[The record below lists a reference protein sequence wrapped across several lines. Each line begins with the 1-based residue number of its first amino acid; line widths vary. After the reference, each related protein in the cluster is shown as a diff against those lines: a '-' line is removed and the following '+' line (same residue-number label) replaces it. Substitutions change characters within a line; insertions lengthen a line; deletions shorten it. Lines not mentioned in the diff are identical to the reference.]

1 MGTLTKTMRPMIDR
15 NANRHMRHVPHL
27 STPAGPT
34 RCIEPRVRAGR
45 RPSGVQNEC
54 VHPTRTPRDPG
65 KGLRR
70 AELLAAIS
78 LAIDLGLGQP
88 MEHMLRSSLIATRI
102 AERMGLDAQQRA
114 TVYYANL
121 VGWIGCHADSHELSA
136 LFGDDIAFRAD
147 TYDVDMAGL
156 PFLRLMVN
164 HVGRGMPAWER
175 GVRSAAFVLTARN
188 QVANLINS
196 HCSSAGV
203 LSDRMGL
210 DPQVSEALSYIF
222 ERWDGR
228 GMPNGVR
235 GEDIPLEIQ
244 IVRLADVVEVHLRTG
259 GLERAVDVVRSRRG
273 TQFSPAVADVFEQN
287 FADIVDGLLEI
298 DVWTATLEQAP
309 DRGRTLIGDEVDE
322 LLRAMA
328 DFVDLKCPSSLG
340 YSRGVADLAAAAAR
354 IRRMPEPDTT
364 RLYRAGLVHGLG
376 KLGVSNHIWEKPGML
391 TTAETERMRMYPYLT
406 GRILS
411 RVEGLE
417 SVVSLATKHEERID
431 GSGFPRGLTGAE
443 LTAQDRLLAA
453 AVAYQQLRETRPGRP
468 ALDPGDAA
476 SELRREARA
485 GHHDGES
492 VEAVLAA
499 AGHRSPRRAPFSAGL
514 TAREVEVL
522 RLVAQGRSNR
532 EIADELFIA
541 QKTARN
547 HIERVYAKLGVN
559 NRTQATL
566 AAIDRGLAG
575 SSVDVP
581 T

>member
-1 MGTLTKTMRPMIDR
+1 MGHAPQ
-15 NANRHMRHVPHL
+15 L
-27 STPAGPT
+27 STPIKAPVALNARSGGLR
-34 RCIEPRVRAGR
+34 RC
-45 RPSGVQNEC
+45 GVQNEC
-54 VHPTRTPRDPG
+54 VHPTRTLRNPG

-88 MEHMLRSSLIATRI
+88 MEHMLRSSLVATRI

-121 VGWIGCHADSHELSA
+121 VGWIGCHADSHELSG

-147 TYDVDMAGL
+147 TYDVDMAGV
-156 PFLRLMVN
+156 PFLRLMLN

-188 QVANLINS
+188 QVAKLINS

-203 LSDRMGL
+203 LSDRIGL

-228 GMPNGVR
+228 GMPNGAR
-235 GEDIPLEIQ
+235 GEDIPLEIR

-259 GLERAVDVVRSRRG
+259 GIERAVDVVRSRRG
-273 TQFSPAVADVFEQN
+273 TQFSPEVADVFAQN
-287 FADIVDGLLEI
+287 AADIVDGLLEI

-309 DRGRTLIGDEVDE
+309 DRGRTLVGDEIDE

-328 DFVDLKCPSSLG
+328 DFVDLKCPSSPG
-340 YSRGVADLAAAAAR
+340 YSRGVADLAAAAAQM
-354 IRRMPEPDTT
+354 RRLPDADVM

-376 KLGVSNHIWEKPGML
+376 KLGVSNHIWEKRGPL

-431 GSGFPRGLTGAE
+431 GSGFPRGLAGAE

-453 AVAYQQLRETRPGRP
+453 AVAYQQFREDQPQRT
-468 ALDPGDAA
+468 ALGPDDIA
-476 SELRREARA
+476 SELRRGARA
-485 GHHDGES
+485 GHYDVES

-499 AGHRSPRRAPFSAGL
+499 AGHRSSRRTSFSAGL

-547 HIERVYAKLGVN
+547 HVERVYAKLGVK

-575 SSVDVP
+575 SSVDARA
-581 T
+581 

>member
-1 MGTLTKTMRPMIDR
+1 MQ
-15 NANRHMRHVPHL
+15 
-27 STPAGPT
+27 PT
-34 RCIEPRVRAGR
+34 RPLRE
-45 RPSGVQNEC
+45 
-54 VHPTRTPRDPG
+54 PG

-88 MEHMLRSSLIATRI
+88 MEHMLRSSLIAARI

-156 PFLRLMVN
+156 PFLRMMVN
-164 HVGRGMPAWER
+164 HVGRGLPAWER
-175 GVRSAAFVLTARN
+175 GIRSAAFVLTARN
-188 QVANLINS
+188 QVAKLINS

-210 DPQVSEALSYIF
+210 NPQVSDALSFIF

-228 GMPNGVR
+228 GMPNGAR
-235 GEDIPLEIQ
+235 AEDIPLEIH
-244 IVRLADVVEVHLRTG
+244 IVRLADVVEVHLRTA
-259 GLERAVDVVRSRRG
+259 GLERSVDVVRSRRG
-273 TQFSPAVADVFEQN
+273 TQFSPEVADVFERY
-287 FADIVDGLLEI
+287 AVEIVDGLLDI
-298 DVWTATLEQAP
+298 DVWTASLAQAP
-309 DRGRTLIGDEVDE
+309 DRGRTLVGDEIDD
-322 LLRAMA
+322 LLGAMA
-328 DFVDLKCPSSLG
+328 DFVDLKCPSSPG
-340 YSRGVADLAAAAAR
+340 YSRGVAELAAAAAR
-354 IRRMPEPDTT
+354 LRRMPDIEVT

-376 KLGVSNHIWEKPGML
+376 KLGVSNHIWEKTGRL
-391 TTAETERMRMYPYLT
+391 TTADAERVRMYPYLT

-417 SVVSLATKHEERID
+417 SVVSLATKHEERVD

-443 LTAQDRLLAA
+443 LTAQDRMLAA
-453 AVAYQQLRETRPGRP
+453 AVAYQQLRETRPGR
-468 ALDPGDAA
+468 ATLDSSDAA
-476 SELRREARA
+476 DELRRDARA
-485 GHHDGES
+485 GRHDPEA
-492 VEAVLAA
+492 VEAVLSV
-499 AGHRSPRRAPFSAGL
+499 AGHRSPKRASFSAGL

-547 HIERVYAKLGVN
+547 HVERVYAKLGVN

-575 SSVDVP
+575 ASVQGAK
-581 T
+581 

>member
-1 MGTLTKTMRPMIDR
+1 M
-15 NANRHMRHVPHL
+15 
-27 STPAGPT
+27 
-34 RCIEPRVRAGR
+34 
-45 RPSGVQNEC
+45 QNEC
-54 VHPTRTPRDPG
+54 VHPNRTLRDPG

-147 TYDVDMAGL
+147 TYGVDMAGL
-156 PFLRLMVN
+156 PFLRLMLN
-164 HVGRGMPAWER
+164 HVGRGMPTWER

-188 QVANLINS
+188 QVAKLINS

-235 GEDIPLEIQ
+235 GEDIPLEIR

-259 GLERAVDVVRSRRG
+259 GLERAVEVVRSRRG
-273 TQFSPAVADVFEQN
+273 TQFSPEVADVFEQN

-309 DRGRTLIGDEVDE
+309 DRGRTLVGDEIDE

-328 DFVDLKCPSSLG
+328 DFVDLKCPSSPG
-340 YSRGVADLAAAAAR
+340 YSRGVADLAVAAAR
-354 IRRMPEPDTT
+354 IRRMPEADIT

-376 KLGVSNHIWEKPGML
+376 KLGVSNHIWEKTGIL

-431 GSGFPRGLTGAE
+431 GSGFPRGLAGAE

-453 AVAYQQLRETRPGRP
+453 AVAYQQLRETRSGRA

-499 AGHRSPRRAPFSAGL
+499 AGHRSPRRASFSAGL

-547 HIERVYAKLGVN
+547 HVERVYAKLGVN

-575 SSVDVP
+575 SSVDVS

>member
-1 MGTLTKTMRPMIDR
+1 M
-15 NANRHMRHVPHL
+15 NRDAVDARSYRRH
-27 STPAGPT
+27 
-34 RCIEPRVRAGR
+34 RVQ
-45 RPSGVQNEC
+45 VQNKS
-54 VHPTRTPRDPG
+54 VPTRTLHGPG

-102 AERMGLDAQQRA
+102 AERMGLDSQQRA

-147 TYDVDMAGL
+147 TYEVDMTGL
-156 PFLRLMVN
+156 PFLRLMVS
-164 HVGRGMPAWER
+164 HVGRGLPAWER
-175 GVRSAAFVLTARN
+175 GIRSAAFVLTARN
-188 QVANLINS
+188 QVARLIDS
-196 HCSSAGV
+196 HCTSAGV

-228 GMPNGVR
+228 GMPNGAR
-235 GEDIPLEIQ
+235 GEDIPVEIR

-259 GLERAVDVVRSRRG
+259 GIERAVDVVRSRRG
-273 TQFSPAVADVFEQN
+273 TQFSPEVADVFEQD
-287 FADIVDGLLEI
+287 AAAIVDGLLEI
-298 DVWTATLEQAP
+298 DVWTATLAQAP
-309 DRGRTLIGDEVDE
+309 DRGRTLNGDEIDE

-328 DFVDLKCPSSLG
+328 DFVDLKCPSSPG
-340 YSRGVADLAAAAAR
+340 YSRAVADLAAAAAR
-354 IRRMPEPDTT
+354 YQRMPDADIT

-376 KLGVSNHIWEKPGML
+376 KLGVSNQIWEKKGPL
-391 TTAETERMRMYPYLT
+391 TTAETERVRMYPYLT

-411 RVEGLE
+411 RVDGLE
-417 SVVSLATKHEERID
+417 SVVSLATKHEERVD
-431 GSGFPRGLTGAE
+431 GSGFPRGVAASE

-453 AVAYQQLRETRPGRP
+453 AVAYQQLREQRSER
-468 ALDPGDAA
+468 AAIEADDAA
-476 SELRREARA
+476 SELRRQARA
-485 GHHDGES
+485 GQFDAES

-499 AGHRSPRRAPFSAGL
+499 AGHRSSRRASSSGGL
-514 TAREVEVL
+514 TGREVEVL

-532 EIADELFIA
+532 EIAAELFIA
-541 QKTARN
+541 EKTARN
-547 HIERVYAKLGVN
+547 HVERIYAKLGVN

-575 SSVDVP
+575 SAIDP
-581 T
+581 GT

>member
-1 MGTLTKTMRPMIDR
+1 MQNGGMDPTGTLLGSRK
-15 NANRHMRHVPHL
+15 
-27 STPAGPT
+27 G
-34 RCIEPRVRAGR
+34 RC
-45 RPSGVQNEC
+45 
-54 VHPTRTPRDPG
+54 
-65 KGLRR
+65 K

-147 TYDVDMAGL
+147 TYSVDMSGL
-156 PFLRLMVN
+156 PFLRLMVS
-164 HVGRGMPAWER
+164 HVGRGLPGWER
-175 GVRSAAFVLTARN
+175 GIRSAAFLLTARN
-188 QVANLINS
+188 SVAKLIHS

-210 DPQVSEALSYIF
+210 DRRVGEALAYIF

-228 GMPNGVR
+228 GLPNGTR
-235 GEDIPLEIQ
+235 GEDIPLEIH
-244 IVRLADVVEVHLRTG
+244 IVHLADVLEVHLRTG
-259 GLERAVDVVRSRRG
+259 GLGRAVDVARSRRG
-273 TQFSPAVADVFEQN
+273 TQFSPAVAEVFERD
-287 FADIVDGLLEI
+287 ASAIVDGLLEM
-298 DVWTATLEQAP
+298 DVWTAALAQAP
-309 DRGRTLIGDEVDE
+309 DRHRTLNDDEIDE

-328 DFVDLKCPSSLG
+328 DFVDLKYPCSPG
-340 YSRGVADLAAAAAR
+340 YSRGVADLVASAAR
-354 IRRMPEPDTT
+354 HMHMPPAEIT

-376 KLGVSNHIWEKPGML
+376 RLGVSNQIWEKKGPL
-391 TTAETERMRMYPYLT
+391 STAEWERVRMYPYLT

-411 RVEGLE
+411 RVGGLE
-417 SVVSLATKHEERID
+417 SVVSVATKHEERLD
-431 GSGFPRGLTGAE
+431 GSGFPRGLAGAE
-443 LTAQDRLLAA
+443 LTTQDRLLAA
-453 AVAYQQLRETRPGRP
+453 SVAYHQLLEPRPRQPGLDSRGAASQLRQ
-468 ALDPGDAA
+468 
-476 SELRREARA
+476 EARA
-485 GHHDGES
+485 GRLDAES
-492 VEAVLAA
+492 VGAVLAA
-499 AGHRSPRRAPFSAGL
+499 AGHRASRRTPWSAGL

-532 EIADELFIA
+532 EIAAELFIA
-541 QKTARN
+541 EKTARN

-575 SSVDVP
+575 FPVDAAAGP
-581 T
+581 

>member
-1 MGTLTKTMRPMIDR
+1 M
-15 NANRHMRHVPHL
+15 
-27 STPAGPT
+27 
-34 RCIEPRVRAGR
+34 
-45 RPSGVQNEC
+45 
-54 VHPTRTPRDPG
+54 HPTRTLNGSR

-147 TYDVDMAGL
+147 TYAVDRAGL
-156 PFLRLMVN
+156 PFLRLMIS
-164 HVGRGMPAWER
+164 HVGRGLPGWER
-175 GVRSAAFVLTARN
+175 GIRSAAFVLTARK
-188 QVANLINS
+188 QVAKLIHS

-203 LSDRMGL
+203 LSDRIGL
-210 DPQVSEALSYIF
+210 DRQVGEALAYIF

-228 GMPNGVR
+228 GMPDGAG
-235 GEDIPLEIQ
+235 GEDIPVEIH
-244 IVRLADVVEVHLRTG
+244 IVQVADVIEVHLRTG
-259 GLERAVDVVRSRRG
+259 GLARAVEVLRSRRG
-273 TQFSPAVADVFEQN
+273 TQFSPAVAEVFERD
-287 FADIVDGLLEI
+287 AAAIVEGLLEM
-298 DVWTATLEQAP
+298 DVWTAALAQAP
-309 DRGRTLIGDEVDE
+309 DRDRTLDGHEIDE

-328 DFVDLKCPSSLG
+328 DFVDLKCPCSPG
-340 YSRGVADLAAAAAR
+340 YSRGVADLVAAAAR
-354 IRRMPEPDTT
+354 HLGMSKADIT

-376 KLGVSNHIWEKPGML
+376 RMGVSNQIWEKQAPL
-391 TTAETERMRMYPYLT
+391 STAEWERVQMYPYLT

-411 RVEGLE
+411 RVGGLE
-417 SVVSLATKHEERID
+417 SVVSVATKHEERID
-431 GSGFPRGLTGAE
+431 GSGFPRGLAGAE

-453 AVAYQQLRETRPGRP
+453 TVAYHQLLEPRPQRP
-468 ALDPGDAA
+468 ALDPPGAA
-476 SELRREARA
+476 SQLRQEARA
-485 GHHDGES
+485 GRLDAES

-499 AGHRSPRRAPFSAGL
+499 AGHRASRRTPWSAGL

-532 EIADELFIA
+532 EIAAELFIA
-541 QKTARN
+541 EKTARN
-547 HIERVYAKLGVN
+547 HVEHVYAKLGVN
-559 NRTQATL
+559 NRTQASL

-575 SSVDVP
+575 FPVDGAAER
-581 T
+581 

>member
-1 MGTLTKTMRPMIDR
+1 M
-15 NANRHMRHVPHL
+15 
-27 STPAGPT
+27 
-34 RCIEPRVRAGR
+34 
-45 RPSGVQNEC
+45 QNKS
-54 VHPTRTPRDPG
+54 VPTRTLHGPG

-102 AERMGLDAQQRA
+102 AERMGLDSQQRA

-147 TYDVDMAGL
+147 TYEVDMTGL
-156 PFLRLMVN
+156 PFLRLMVS
-164 HVGRGMPAWER
+164 HVGRGLPAWER
-175 GVRSAAFVLTARN
+175 GIRSAAFVLTARN
-188 QVANLINS
+188 QVAKLIDS
-196 HCSSAGV
+196 HCTSAGV

-228 GMPNGVR
+228 GMPNGAR
-235 GEDIPLEIQ
+235 GEDIPVEIR

-259 GLERAVDVVRSRRG
+259 GIERAVDVVRSRRG
-273 TQFSPAVADVFEQN
+273 TQFSPEVADVFEQD
-287 FADIVDGLLEI
+287 AAAIVDGLLEI
-298 DVWTATLEQAP
+298 DVWTATLAQAP
-309 DRGRTLIGDEVDE
+309 DRGRTLNGDEIDE

-328 DFVDLKCPSSLG
+328 DFVDLKCPSSPG
-340 YSRGVADLAAAAAR
+340 YSRAVADLAAAAAR
-354 IRRMPEPDTT
+354 YQRMPDADIT

-376 KLGVSNHIWEKPGML
+376 KLGVSNQIWEKKGPL
-391 TTAETERMRMYPYLT
+391 TTAETERVRMYPYLT

-411 RVEGLE
+411 RVDGLE
-417 SVVSLATKHEERID
+417 SVVSLATKHEERVD
-431 GSGFPRGLTGAE
+431 GSGFPRGVAASE

-453 AVAYQQLRETRPGRP
+453 AVAYQQLREQRSER
-468 ALDPGDAA
+468 AAIEADDAA
-476 SELRREARA
+476 SELRRQARA
-485 GHHDGES
+485 GQFDAES

-499 AGHRSPRRAPFSAGL
+499 AGHRSSRRASSSGGL
-514 TAREVEVL
+514 TGREVEVL

-532 EIADELFIA
+532 EIAAELFIA
-541 QKTARN
+541 EKTARN
-547 HIERVYAKLGVN
+547 HVERIYAKLGVN

-575 SSVDVP
+575 SAIDAG

>member
-1 MGTLTKTMRPMIDR
+1 MDPTGTQPE
-15 NANRHMRHVPHL
+15 
-27 STPAGPT
+27 S
-34 RCIEPRVRAGR
+34 
-45 RPSGVQNEC
+45 
-54 VHPTRTPRDPG
+54 G

-121 VGWIGCHADSHELSA
+121 VGWIGCHADSHELAA
-136 LFGDDIAFRAD
+136 LFGDDIAFRAG

-188 QVANLINS
+188 QVAKLINS

-210 DPQVSEALSYIF
+210 DPQVSDALSYIF
-222 ERWDGR
+222 ERWDGK
-228 GMPNGVR
+228 GMPHGVR
-235 GEDIPLEIQ
+235 GEDIPLEIR
-244 IVRLADVVEVHLRTG
+244 IVRLADVVEVHLRSG
-259 GLERAVDVVRSRRG
+259 GLDRALDVVRSRRG
-273 TQFSPAVADVFEQN
+273 TQFSPDVADVFEED
-287 FADIVDGLLEI
+287 APGIVDGLLEI
-298 DVWTATLEQAP
+298 DVWTAALEQAP
-309 DRGRTLIGDEVDE
+309 DRSRKLTGGDVDE

-328 DFVDLKCPSSLG
+328 DFVDLKCPSSPG

-354 IRRMPEPDTT
+354 IRRMPDTEVT
-364 RLYRAGLVHGLG
+364 RLYRAGLLHGLG
-376 KLGVSNHIWEKPGML
+376 KLGVSNQIWEKKGRL

-431 GSGFPRGLTGAE
+431 GSGFPRGLAGAE
-443 LTAQDRLLAA
+443 LSTQDRLLAA
-453 AVAYQQLRETRPGRP
+453 AVAYQQLRETTSDRT
-468 ALDPGDAA
+468 ALEPGDAA
-476 SELRREARA
+476 GELRRVARA
-485 GHHDGES
+485 GHHDAES

-499 AGHRSPRRAPFSAGL
+499 AGHTSARRASFSSGL

-541 QKTARN
+541 EKTARN

-575 SSVDVP
+575 PSVEAAV
-581 T
+581 